1 LSINNLFIQALGT
14 EPEEKL
20 LQSINS
26 FFFFFFI
33 LAEMYTKTGK
43 FRKVWRGF

>member
-1 LSINNLFIQALGT
+1 LSINNLLIQALGA

-26 FFFFFFI
+26 FLF
-33 LAEMYTKTGK
+33 
-43 FRKVWRGF
+43 

>member
-1 LSINNLFIQALGT
+1 LSINNLLIQALGA

-26 FFFFFFI
+26 FFI